1 MSLEKEQQGV
11 GPIPITTATATTIT
25 TTTIMEPS
33 TLSLRIK
40 SFKDVE
46 IHVPLH
52 SNVSSVKAQ
61 VRSALGTGEDRY
73 LRLICKGRLLAPD
86 AAQLREFS
94 VQDGDV
100 LHAVLAAAGVR
111 GGQQAALS
119 RASVVHNNTSS
130 GNGANGTNGNGT
142 SSRSSTTLAAA
153 FSNISNNNN
162 NNNNTSQRRHRGTI
176 VGPGGRVLRANSN
189 SGDDGSSSSDDEE
202 TGGNTGQQ
210 RQQQRMGFDRL
221 RSSGLSR
228 SEITAIRAY
237 FSRHVDRH
245 VMTQTQQQQ
254 QQQQSTTTTTA
265 VVPSDE
271 PDLQRRRW
279 LQEEEWMS
287 LQGPSSEFRLNL
299 NSNTVLRFPSV
310 GGGGGGVDGSGG
322 SGSGSGL
329 LRSSVGTDRDF
340 LWGFLLGFFV
350 GFVMLVWVWMP
361 TVPHKQKLG
370 ILTGISF
377 QLALN
382 VLRQQEDDEDLVDEE

>member
-1 MSLEKEQQGV
+1 MSLDKELAPCIV
-11 GPIPITTATATTIT
+11 ELP
-25 TTTIMEPS
+25 E
-33 TLSLRIK
+33 LSSLTLRIK

-46 IHVPLH
+46 IHVPMH
-52 SNVSSVKAQ
+52 SNVSSVKEL
-61 VRSALGTGEDRY
+61 VRRALGTGEDRY

-86 AAQLREFS
+86 SAALQEFS
-94 VQDGDV
+94 VENGDV

-119 RASVVHNNTSS
+119 RASVVHTHSSS
-130 GNGANGTNGNGT
+130 GG
-142 SSRSSTTLAAA
+142 SRSSGTGA
-153 FSNISNNNN
+153 SNNNN
-162 NNNNTSQRRHRGTI
+162 NSNNTTSQRRHRGTI
-176 VGPGGRVLRANSN
+176 VGPGGRVSRVQHHGN
-189 SGDDGSSSSDDEE
+189 GDDDDSSSEDEE
-202 TGGNTGQQ
+202 TGNATNNSSSNSNSNSNGQPS
-210 RQQQRMGFDRL
+210 RTRMGFDRL
-221 RSSGLSR
+221 RGSGLSR

-237 FSRHVDRH
+237 FSRHVDRM
-245 VMTQTQQQQ
+245 VAQTNNPR
-254 QQQQSTTTTTA
+254 TTA
-265 VVPSDE
+265 TDHSDE

-279 LQEEEWMS
+279 LQEEDWMA

-299 NSNTVLRFPSV
+299 NSNTVLRFPSM
-310 GGGGGGVDGSGG
+310 GGMGMGADQGGV
-322 SGSGSGL
+322 GSGL

-382 VLRQQEDDEDLVDEE
+382 VLRQQEDEEDLVDGE

>member
-1 MSLEKEQQGV
+1 MSLEKELAPCIV
-11 GPIPITTATATTIT
+11 ELP
-25 TTTIMEPS
+25 ELS
-33 TLSLRIK
+33 TLTLRIK

-46 IHVPLH
+46 IHVPMH
-52 SNVSSVKAQ
+52 SNVSSVKEL
-61 VRSALGTGEDRY
+61 VRKALGTGEDRY

-86 AAQLREFS
+86 AAPLRDFS
-94 VQDGDV
+94 VQHGDV
-100 LHAVLAAAGVR
+100 VHAVLAAAGVR

-119 RASVVHNNTSS
+119 RASVVHSS
-130 GNGANGTNGNGT
+130 SLGATANGNSNN
-142 SSRSSTTLAAA
+142 SNNSTT
-153 FSNISNNNN
+153 
-162 NNNNTSQRRHRGTI
+162 TSQRRHRGTI
-176 VGPGGRVLRANSN
+176 VGPGGRVSRVHNHAN
-189 SGDDGSSSSDDEE
+189 DDDSTSSDDEE
-202 TGGNTGQQ
+202 TGNNSNANANANANANSSGQP
-210 RQQQRMGFDRL
+210 RIRMGFDRL

-237 FSRHVDRH
+237 FSRHVDRL
-245 VMTQTQQQQ
+245 VAQTTTTNANGGNGHANNPR
-254 QQQQSTTTTTA
+254 TTTTTTITDH
-265 VVPSDE
+265 SDE

-279 LQEEEWMS
+279 LQEEDWMA

-299 NSNTVLRFPSV
+299 NSNTVLRFPSGMGGL
-310 GGGGGGVDGSGG
+310 GGGGDHQGGVGG
-322 SGSGSGL
+322 GL

-382 VLRQQEDDEDLVDEE
+382 VLRQQEDEEDLVDGE